1 MDYNATTPVH
11 PEVLE
16 ALLPFYGEAFGN
28 PSSIHWAGRRVKGA
42 VEGAREK
49 VALLVG
55 CDPAEVVFT
64 SCGTEADNMAVKGIA
79 AALRGKGNHIITTRV
94 EHPAVL
100 NACLYLEHEGFEI
113 TRLDVD
119 RQGMLDPERLE
130 AAVTERTVL
139 VSIMYANNET
149 GTIFPVREIGEIAA
163 RRRVRF
169 HCDAVQAVG
178 RIPVDCREENI
189 HLLSLSGHKLYAP
202 KGVGALVVRKGV
214 KLHPLLHG
222 GSQERNRRG
231 GTENVAG
238 IVAFGT
244 ACELARQAMAAEA
257 PRLKELRDR
266 LERGIRERI
275 PGVTVNGHPEQRLPN
290 TTNLSFPGT
299 TADSLLMNLDLAGIA
314 ASSGAA
320 CSSGTLKHSH
330 VLAAMGVEPAA
341 AGGSV
346 RFSLGRENTAADVE
360 YLLDVLPGIVERLRG
375 KYNAEFGVRNA
386 E

>member
-16 ALLPFYGEAFGN
+16 ALLPFYREAFGN

-42 VEGAREK
+42 VEEAREK
-49 VALLVG
+49 VALLVH

-64 SCGTEADNMAVKGIA
+64 SCGTEADNMAIKGVA
-79 AALRGKGNHIITTRV
+79 AALRQKGNHIITTGV

-119 RQGMLDPERLE
+119 GFGMLDLESLE
-130 AAVTERTVL
+130 AALTERTILISV
-139 VSIMYANNET
+139 MYANNET
-149 GTIFPVREIGEIAA
+149 GTIFPVREIGAIAA
-163 RRRVRF
+163 RHRVMF

-178 RIPVDCREENI
+178 RIPLDCRGDNV

-202 KGVGALVVRKGV
+202 KGIGALVVRKGV

-238 IVAFGT
+238 IVALGT
-244 ACELARQAMAAEA
+244 ACELARQTMTIEA
-257 PRLKELRDR
+257 PRIRELRDR
-266 LERGIRERI
+266 LETGIRERI
-275 PGVTVNGHPEQRLPN
+275 PGATVNGDSDRRLPN
-290 TTNLSFPGT
+290 TSNLSFPGT

-314 ASSGAA
+314 VSSGAA

-330 VLAAMGVEPAA
+330 VLAAMGVEPAI

-360 YLLDVLPGIVERLRG
+360 YLLDVLPGIVARLR
-375 KYNAEFGVRNA
+375 KTSE
-386 E
+386 

>member
-16 ALLPFYGEAFGN
+16 ALLPFYREAFGN
-28 PSSIHWAGRRVKGA
+28 PSSIHWAGRNVKGA
-42 VEGAREK
+42 LEEAREK

-64 SCGTEADNMAVKGIA
+64 SCGTEADNMAIKGVA
-79 AALRGKGNHIITTRV
+79 AALRGNGNHIITTGV

-100 NACLYLEHEGFEI
+100 NTCLYLEHEGFEI

-119 RQGMLDPERLE
+119 RHGMLDPERLE
-130 AAVTERTVL
+130 AAITERTILISV
-139 VSIMYANNET
+139 MHANNET
-149 GTIFPVREIGEIAA
+149 GTIFPVGEIGEIAA

-178 RIPVDCREENI
+178 RIPVDCRADTI

-202 KGVGALVVRKGV
+202 KGIGALVVRKGV

-238 IVAFGT
+238 IVALGT
-244 ACELARQAMAAEA
+244 ACELARRAMVEEA
-257 PRLKELRDR
+257 PRLRELRDR
-266 LERGIRERI
+266 LETGIRERI
-275 PGVTVNGHPEQRLPN
+275 PGVTLNGHPEQRLPN
-290 TTNLSFPGT
+290 TANLSFSGT

-320 CSSGTLKHSH
+320 CSSGTLRHSH
-330 VLAAMGVEPAA
+330 VLGAMGTEPVA
-341 AGGSV
+341 AGGSI
-346 RFSLGRENTAADVE
+346 RFSLGRESAAADVE
-360 YLLDVLPGIVERLRG
+360 YLLDVLPGIVARLRG
-375 KYNAEFGVRNA
+375 NK
-386 E
+386 